1 MLASSEQKAFK
12 ANSQRKKFME
22 ARSETEAVVNEL
34 RNPTTEKLLS
44 ELKSMLQRVQQKTL
58 ERAKATD
65 HVIREHPYQTVG
77 IAFGL
82 GVLIGFLVRR
92 K

>member
-1 MLASSEQKAFK
+1 
-12 ANSQRKKFME
+12 ME
-22 ARSETEAVVNEL
+22 SKVETEADVNEL
-34 RNPTTEKLLS
+34 RNPTTEKLLN
-44 ELKSMLQRVQQKTL
+44 ELKTTLQRVQQRTV

-65 HVIREHPYQTVG
+65 QVIREHPYETIG

-82 GVLIGFLVRR
+82 GVLIGFLIRR

>member
-1 MLASSEQKAFK
+1 
-12 ANSQRKKFME
+12 ME
-22 ARSETEAVVNEL
+22 SRSETEAAVNEL

-44 ELKSMLQRVQQKTL
+44 ELKTMLQRVQQKTI
-58 ERAKATD
+58 ERAKATNE
-65 HVIREHPYQTVG
+65 VIREHPYETIG

-82 GVLIGFLVRR
+82 GVLLGFLARR

>member
-1 MLASSEQKAFK
+1 MDSRTESEA
-12 ANSQRKKFME
+12 A
-22 ARSETEAVVNEL
+22 VNEL
-34 RNPTTEKLLS
+34 RNPTTEKLLA
-44 ELKSMLQRVQQKTL
+44 ELKTMLQRVQQKTI

-65 HVIREHPYQTVG
+65 VVIREHPYETVG

>member
-1 MLASSEQKAFK
+1 MQGTLGDGPDY
-12 ANSQRKKFME
+12 QRKFME
-22 ARSETEAVVNEL
+22 SKVETEADVNEL
-34 RNPTTEKLLS
+34 RNPTTEKLLN
-44 ELKSMLQRVQQKTL
+44 ELKTTLQRVQQRTV

-65 HVIREHPYQTVG
+65 QVIREHPYETIG

-82 GVLIGFLVRR
+82 GVLIGFLIRR